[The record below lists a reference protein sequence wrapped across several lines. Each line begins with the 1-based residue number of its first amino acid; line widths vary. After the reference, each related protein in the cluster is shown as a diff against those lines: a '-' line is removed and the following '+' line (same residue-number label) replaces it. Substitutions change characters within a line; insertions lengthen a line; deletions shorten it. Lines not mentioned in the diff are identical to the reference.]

1 MARLEIRE
9 VSSTRGGRRVL
20 DGLSLSVEGG
30 EVHALL
36 GERRSGKSALALL
49 LAGCAGVDAGQVLVD
64 GVAMGRPSPRAA
76 VRLGIGVLFQ
86 ESTLIPSLNA
96 AENVLAGRGTIG
108 VGAGEELRRAEA
120 LVRDLGS
127 RWGLEPQLHVPVR
140 RLSKV
145 EAAVVELAR
154 ALASDPGVLVL
165 DEPAGRF
172 TADEMQTLYGLV
184 HEARAAGKAILYAAT
199 TLDEVFRAADRVSIL
214 KAGRLVGTQDA
225 TALDREELVSL
236 AYSFTESREE
246 LVRKNI
252 ELLKYKRYNEEIF
265 SSLPLGAVILD
276 TEGRVYLAN
285 AAARTFLGAEGPELG
300 DLLARVEGGVR
311 AQLIQAARE
320 GRRGEWRRVAVE
332 GGRTLSARASPFH
345 DPAGRALGVILALQ
359 DVTEELATREYLARA
374 ERASSAAELAA
385 GVAHEVNNP
394 LAIISNYVELVLMQ
408 RQDESTAARL
418 AIVRDEIKRIHRIVS
433 SLLPFAHIG
442 GAALED
448 ADLAAVAAESVLLLE
463 HEAERR
469 GVRLESSLPDA
480 PLAVKA
486 DPSRIKQVIINLV
499 VNALEALPAGGRVRI
514 ALEPGSD
521 RGTAVLQVEDDGPGI
536 DSRALA
542 GLFRPFSA
550 SKKPGHAGLG
560 LSVCKH
566 IVDAHGGSIEC
577 QSAPGRTLFTVA
589 LPVAGPLAD
598 PAPTSSRAR

>member
-9 VSSTRGGRRVL
+9 VSSSRGGRRVL
-20 DGLSLSVEGG
+20 DGLSLSVDRG

-36 GERRSGKSALALL
+36 GERRSGKSGLALL
-49 LAGCAGVDAGQVLVD
+49 LAGCAGSDAGQVLVD
-64 GVAMGRPSPRAA
+64 GAALGRPDPRAA
-76 VRLGIGVLFQ
+76 VRLGIGVFFQ
-86 ESTLIPSLNA
+86 ESTIIPTLTA
-96 AENVLAGRGTIG
+96 AENVLAGRGPIG
-108 VGAGEELRRAEA
+108 VGAAAELRRAEA
-120 LVRDLGS
+120 LVRDLAA
-127 RWGLEPQLHVPVR
+127 RWGLEPELHVPVR

-145 EAAVVELAR
+145 EVAVVELAR
-154 ALASDPGVLVL
+154 ALASDPVVLVL

-172 TADEMQTLYGLV
+172 TADEMQPLYGLV
-184 HEARAAGKAILYAAT
+184 REARAAGKAVLYAAT
-199 TLDEVFRAADRVSIL
+199 ALDEVFRVADRVSIL

-225 TALDREELVSL
+225 TVLDREQLADL

-276 TEGRVYLAN
+276 TEGKVYLAN
-285 AAARTFLGAEGPELG
+285 AAARTFLGAEGPGVG
-300 DLLARVEGGVR
+300 DLLARVEVGVR
-311 AQLIQAARE
+311 EELSRAARQ
-320 GRRGEWRRVAVE
+320 GTGGEWHRVAVE
-332 GGRTLSARASPFH
+332 GGRTLSVRASPFH
-345 DPAGRALGVILALQ
+345 DPVGRALGIILAVQ

-408 RQDESTAARL
+408 PQHESTTARL

-442 GAALED
+442 GGALED
-448 ADLAAVAAESVLLLE
+448 ADLAAVAAESVLLLS

-480 PLAVKA
+480 PLSVKA

-499 VNALEALPAGGRVRI
+499 VNALEALPAGGRIRI
-514 ALEPGSD
+514 ALEPGSG
-521 RGTAVLQVEDDGPGI
+521 GTAVLQVEDDGPGI
-536 DSRALA
+536 DRGALA

-550 SKKPGHAGLG
+550 STKRGHAGLG

-566 IVDAHGGSIEC
+566 IVEAHGGSIEC
-577 QSAPGRTLFTVA
+577 RSAPGRTTFTVS
-589 LPVAGPLAD
+589 LPASGPS
-598 PAPTSSRAR
+598 PTRSRS

>member
-9 VSSTRGGRRVL
+9 VSATRGGRRVL
-20 DGLSLSVEGG
+20 DRLSLSVDGG

-49 LAGCAGVDAGQVLVD
+49 LAGSAGPDAGQILVD
-64 GVAMGRPSPRAA
+64 GAPMSRPSPRAA

-86 ESTLIPSLNA
+86 ESTLIPSLTA

-108 VGAGEELRRAEA
+108 VGARQELQRAEA
-120 LVRDLGS
+120 LVRDLAA
-127 RWGLEPQLHVPVR
+127 RWGLEPQLHLPVR

-154 ALASDPGVLVL
+154 ALASDPVVLVL

-172 TADEMQTLYGLV
+172 TADEMQALYGLV
-184 HEARAAGKAILYAAT
+184 REARAAGKAVLYAAT

-236 AYSFTESREE
+236 TYSFTESREE

-265 SSLPLGAVILD
+265 ASLPLGAVILD

-285 AAARTFLGAEGPELG
+285 PAARTFLGAEGPAL
-300 DLLARVEGGVR
+300 DALLARVEPGVR
-311 AQLIQAARE
+311 AELLQAARE
-320 GRRGEWRRVAVE
+320 GRRGEWHRVPVE
-332 GGRTLSARASPFH
+332 GGRTLSVRASPFH
-345 DPAGRALGVILALQ
+345 DPPGRALGIILALE
-359 DVTEELATREYLARA
+359 DITEEMATREYLARA

-394 LAIISNYVELVLMQ
+394 LAIISNYVELVLMD
-408 RQDESTAARL
+408 RQDANTAARL

-433 SLLPFAHIG
+433 SLLPFARIG

-448 ADLAAVAAESVLLLE
+448 ADLVSVVAESVLLLG

-469 GVRLESSLPDA
+469 GVRLEPAVPAA
-480 PLAVKA
+480 PLRVKA

-499 VNALEALPAGGRVRI
+499 VNALEALPAGGSVRI
-514 ALEPGSD
+514 ALQPAGAGGS
-521 RGTAVLQVEDDGPGI
+521 AVLRVEDDGPGI
-536 DSRALA
+536 TREALP
-542 GLFRPFSA
+542 GLFLPFSTTT
-550 SKKPGHAGLG
+550 KPGHAGLG

-566 IVDAHGGSIEC
+566 IVEAHGGTIAC
-577 QSAPGRTLFTVA
+577 QSAPGRTSFTVE
-589 LPVAGPLAD
+589 LPVAGPLAVG
-598 PAPTSSRAR
+598 

>member
-20 DGLSLSVEGG
+20 DHLSLSVERG

-49 LAGCAGVDAGQVLVD
+49 LAGSAPLDGGRILVD
-64 GVAMGRPSPRAA
+64 GAAMGRPSPRAA

-86 ESTLIPSLNA
+86 ESTLIPSLTA
-96 AENVLAGRGTIG
+96 PENVLAGWGTIG
-108 VGAGEELRRAEA
+108 VGARDELRRAEA
-120 LVRDLGS
+120 LVRDLAA
-127 RWGLEPQLHVPVR
+127 RWGLQPPLHVPVR
-140 RLSKV
+140 RLSTV

-154 ALASDPGVLVL
+154 ALASDPVVLVL

-172 TADEMQTLYGLV
+172 TADEMQALHGLV
-184 HEARAAGKAILYAAT
+184 REARAAGKAVLYAAT

-225 TALDREELVSL
+225 SALDRDELASL

-252 ELLKYKRYNEEIF
+252 ELLKYKRYNEEIIA
-265 SSLPLGAVILD
+265 SLPLGAVILD

-285 AAARTFLGAEGPELG
+285 AAARAYLGAEGP
-300 DLLARVEGGVR
+300 DLAGLLVRVEAGAR
-311 AQLIQAARE
+311 AELIRAARE
-320 GRRGEWRRVAVE
+320 GRRAEWPRIAVE
-332 GGRTLSARASPFH
+332 GGRTLSVRASPFH
-345 DPAGRALGVILALQ
+345 HPSGRALGVILALQ

-374 ERASSAAELAA
+374 ERAASAAELAA

-394 LAIISNYVELVLMQ
+394 LAIISNYVELVLMD
-408 RQDESTAARL
+408 RQDQSTAARL

-433 SLLPFAHIG
+433 SLLPFARIG
-442 GAALED
+442 GSALED
-448 ADLAAVAAESVLLLE
+448 ADLVAVVAESVLLLA

-469 GVRLESSLPDA
+469 GVRLETSVPAA
-480 PLAVKA
+480 PVRVKA

-499 VNALEALPAGGRVRI
+499 VNALEALAEGGRILI
-514 ALEPGSD
+514 ALEPGTGA
-521 RGTAVLQVEDDGPGI
+521 GTAVLRVEDDGPGI
-536 DSRALA
+536 RGA
-542 GLFRPFSA
+542 GLSTLFQPFSA
-550 SKKPGHAGLG
+550 TTKPGHSGLG

-566 IVDAHGGSIEC
+566 IVEAHGGSIAC
-577 QSAPGRTLFTVA
+577 RSAPGRTVFTVE
-589 LPVAGPLAD
+589 LPVTGPLVD
-598 PAPTSSRAR
+598 HAPVP